1 MFTVTIQWENSSS
14 SIPYFHQSDA
24 RAQLDAEQQT
34 SFRFCSSAVEMKN
47 DRALDEPVAK
57 VSSSVV
63 ILRRL
68 LWFCLPLGVVIGAC
82 ILLSISQRPAT
93 PNYHMSYAI
102 TERHVKVQG
111 VNLAGWLVADYLVTP
126 SSVIYQGVPTNVS
139 ALGEFAVADWY
150 KNSNKKAEMDTKFK
164 SHRDTWITEDDIKAI
179 AAAKLNTVRVP
190 IGFWITGTN
199 YTESITND
207 PTNWLPLRYSMFTAG
222 SADYLD
228 KLIKVWAKT
237 HNISVLVDITAALG
251 AQNSKPSSAPVTT
264 GRNFDLAQNKLA
276 YNATTDLVK
285 FIINRY
291 KDDDAFLGLGLLN
304 EPERTPN
311 PTLSQRELFAFYRSV
326 YPWIRN
332 LTKRAIL
339 TTQSFGDMQ
348 RKGSYS
354 FITDNDETMMTF
366 SIWPEAPETVVN
378 HWQEWHKTETNVTA
392 FMNES
397 MFNAFKNDITG
408 WTGNPLFIGSWNA
421 VKNFSSSV
429 DTATWAKKVLDVVN
443 LAPKGW
449 IYSNWKN
456 DGKNTI
462 PGWSFKDLLAQGVQ
476 LVN

>member
-1 MFTVTIQWENSSS
+1 MKQDVGNSKV
-14 SIPYFHQSDA
+14 DV
-24 RAQLDAEQQT
+24 
-34 SFRFCSSAVEMKN
+34 RF
-47 DRALDEPVAK
+47 
-57 VSSSVV
+57 SVV
-63 ILRRL
+63 IVRRI
-68 LWFCLPLGVVIGAC
+68 LWFCLPQAAVVGFC
-82 ILLSISQRPAT
+82 VLLKIAMRPDP
-93 PNYHMSYAI
+93 PNYHMSYGI

-111 VNLAGWLVADYLVTP
+111 VNLAGWLVADYEVTP
-126 SSVIYQGVPTNVS
+126 SSVIYQGVPANVS

-150 KNSNKKAEMDTKFK
+150 KNKNKKAEMDAKFK
-164 SHRDTWITEDDIKAI
+164 THRDTWITEDDIKAI

-190 IGFWITGTN
+190 VGFWITGTN

-251 AQNSKPSSAPVTT
+251 AQNSKPSSAPVTS
-264 GRNFDLAQNKLA
+264 GRDFDLAQNKLV
-276 YNATTDLVK
+276 YNATFDLVK
-285 FIINRY
+285 FIIKRY
-291 KDDDAFLGLGLLN
+291 KDDDAFLGIGLLN
-304 EPERTPN
+304 EPERTPS
-311 PTLSQRELFAFYRSV
+311 PTFSQRELFGYYRIV

-339 TTQSFGDMQ
+339 TTQSFGDKQ
-348 RKGSYS
+348 HKGPGPL
-354 FITDNDETMMTF
+354 ITDNDETMMTF
-366 SIWPEAPETVVN
+366 CVWPEDRTLAFN
-378 HWQEWHKTETNVTA
+378 HWQEWHKVKTNVTA

-397 MFNAFKNDITG
+397 ELATLKDDING